1 MAGFVGVHA
10 RTQEILVD
18 ADHRGIGAARGVA
31 DLCANLDLGTIHL
44 HLVLRDIRLKKDWW
58 LAAGVTVLTVTLAL
72 GLIRL
77 FAPQLL
83 GGARDLQLVRASKE
97 VPPFF
102 ENVFRRK
109 DYESLEF
116 IIQDPYVK
124 RAKPLFPEEPPVGPH
139 DILGFRN
146 RAIPNI
152 ADIVVIG
159 DSQTYGNHAI
169 LADNWPSQLQA
180 MLSSKQPVV
189 YSMAVGG
196 WSATEYLA
204 MFNKALLFKPQVIVV
219 AFYTGNDA
227 LETFIQAYGNDY
239 YAFLR
244 LNPKLDARD
253 APKVTYP
260 APESEWWKVAFK
272 DGVKT
277 IFTPKLRYA
286 ANQDHPA
293 IRAGYAIMVET
304 GRLMRE
310 MAQRH
315 PVKLV
320 FTIIPTKELVYAA
333 KVAQEGLE
341 SPADYAT
348 LITEERK
355 NARRLADDLRKIP
368 DVTVVDLIDPLQEAA
383 KNNIPLYPNDTNGH
397 PVAAGYQV
405 IARTLSSIIEPFL
418 SPRLEGLAAVRQDET
433 RYQVFLVRDS
443 QVWLVPAP
451 DIARQNG
458 WTLGDIPLVEERL
471 IWRLPLAGSMDQVD
485 TERFGPR

>member
-1 MAGFVGVHA
+1 V
-10 RTQEILVD
+10 
-18 ADHRGIGAARGVA
+18 
-31 DLCANLDLGTIHL
+31 
-44 HLVLRDIRLKKDWW
+44 KKEWW
-58 LAAGVTVLTVTLAL
+58 LAVGVTVLTVALVL
-72 GLIRL
+72 GLLQL

-83 GGARDLQLVRASKE
+83 GGQRDLQLVRASKE

-102 ENVFRRK
+102 DNVFRRE
-109 DYESLEF
+109 DYEGQEF

-152 ADIVVIG
+152 ADIIVIG
-159 DSQTYGNHAI
+159 DSQTYGNNAI

-204 MFNKALLFKPQVIVV
+204 MFSKALLFQPQVIVV

-244 LNPKLDARD
+244 LDPKLDARD
-253 APKVTYP
+253 APKVTFP

-286 ANQDHPA
+286 SNQDHPA
-293 IRAGYAIMVET
+293 VQTGYAIMAET
-304 GRLMRE
+304 GRLMGE

-341 SPADYAT
+341 SPADYTA

-355 NARRLADDLRKIP
+355 NAQRLADDLRKIP
-368 DVTVVDLIDPLQEAA
+368 DVTVVDCIDPLQEAA
-383 KNNIPLYPNDTNGH
+383 KANIPLYPNDINGH
-397 PVAAGYQV
+397 PVAAGYKA
-405 IARTLSSIIEPFL
+405 IARTLSPMIEPFL
-418 SPRLEGLAAVRQDET
+418 PPRLEGLAAVRQDET
-433 RYQVFLVRDS
+433 RYQVFLIRES
-443 QVWLVPAP
+443 QVWLVPSP
-451 DIARQNG
+451 EIAQQNG
-458 WTLGDIPLVEERL
+458 WSLENIPLIQERH
-471 IWRLPLAGSMDQVD
+471 IQRLPLMGTMDQVD
-485 TERFGPR
+485 INRFGRR

>member
-1 MAGFVGVHA
+1 MKK
-10 RTQEILVD
+10 EWW
-18 ADHRGIGAARGVA
+18 VA
-31 DLCANLDLGTIHL
+31 
-44 HLVLRDIRLKKDWW
+44 V
-58 LAAGVTVLTVTLAL
+58 GVTVLTVALAL
-72 GLIRL
+72 GLIQL

-83 GGARDLQLVRASKE
+83 GGQRGLQLVRASKE

-102 ENVFRRK
+102 DNVFRRE
-109 DYESLEF
+109 DYESQEF
-116 IIQDPYVK
+116 IIQDPYAK
-124 RAKPLFPEEPPVGPH
+124 RAKPLFPEIPPMGPH

-159 DSQTYGNHAI
+159 DSQTYGNNAI
-169 LADNWPSQLQA
+169 LADNWPSQLQT

-204 MFNKALLFKPQVIVV
+204 MFNKALLFQPQVIVV

-244 LNPKLDARD
+244 LDPKLDARD
-253 APKVTYP
+253 APKVTFP

-293 IRAGYAIMVET
+293 VRAGYAMMAET
-304 GRLMRE
+304 GRLMEE
-310 MAQRH
+310 MARRH

-320 FTIIPTKELVYAA
+320 FTIIPTKELAYAA
-333 KVAQEGLE
+333 KVAQEELE
-341 SPADYAT
+341 ASADYTA
-348 LITEERK
+348 LITEERQS
-355 NARRLADDLRKIP
+355 ARRLADDLRKIP
-368 DVTVVDLIDPLQEAA
+368 DVTVVDLIDSLQEAA
-383 KNNIPLYPNDTNGH
+383 KANIPLYPNDINGH

-405 IARTLSSIIEPFL
+405 IARTLSPVIEAFL
-418 SPRLEGLAAVRQDET
+418 PPRLEGLAAVRQDET
-433 RYQVFLVRDS
+433 RYQLFLVRES
-443 QVWLVPAP
+443 QVWLVPSP
-451 DIARQNG
+451 EIAQQNG
-458 WTLGDIPLVEERL
+458 WSLENIPLIQERQ
-471 IWRLPLAGSMDQVD
+471 IQRLPLMGAMDQVD
-485 TERFGPR
+485 TNRFGRR

>member
-1 MAGFVGVHA
+1 M
-10 RTQEILVD
+10 
-18 ADHRGIGAARGVA
+18 
-31 DLCANLDLGTIHL
+31 
-44 HLVLRDIRLKKDWW
+44 KKEWW
-58 LAAGVTVLTVTLAL
+58 LAVGVTVLTVALVL
-72 GLIRL
+72 GLL
-77 FAPQLL
+77 QWFAPQLL
-83 GGARDLQLVRASKE
+83 GGQRDLQLVRASKE

-102 ENVFRRK
+102 DNVFRRE
-109 DYESLEF
+109 DYESREF

-124 RAKPLFPEEPPVGPH
+124 RAKPLFPEEPPAGPH

-159 DSQTYGNHAI
+159 DSQTYGNYAI

-204 MFNKALLFKPQVIVV
+204 MFNKALLLQPQVIVV

-227 LETFIQAYGNDY
+227 LETFIQTYGNDY

-244 LNPKLDARD
+244 LDPKLDARD

-286 ANQDHPA
+286 SNQDHPA
-293 IRAGYAIMVET
+293 VRAGYAMMAEV
-304 GRLMRE
+304 GRLMGE
-310 MAQRH
+310 MARKH

-320 FTIIPTKELVYAA
+320 FTMIPTKELAYAA
-333 KVAQEGLE
+333 KVAQEDLE
-341 SPADYAT
+341 SPADYTT
-348 LITEERK
+348 LITEERE

-368 DVTVVDLIDPLQEAA
+368 DVTVVDCIDPFQEAA
-383 KNNIPLYPNDTNGH
+383 KANIPLYPDDDNGH
-397 PVAAGYQV
+397 PVAAGYRV
-405 IARTLSSIIEPFL
+405 IARTLSPVIEPFL
-418 SPRLEGLAAVRQDET
+418 PPRLEGLAAVRQDET
-433 RYQVFLVRDS
+433 RYQVFLVRDG
-443 QVWLVPAP
+443 QVWSVPSP
-451 DIARQNG
+451 EIAQQNG
-458 WTLGDIPLVEERL
+458 WSLENIPLIHERQ
-471 IWRLPLAGSMDQVD
+471 IRRLPLMGTMDQVD
-485 TERFGPR
+485 TNQFGRR